1 MSKFTTEVRYICETL
16 AGYDESQDYSKI
28 DEIVE
33 DAESQIFDNYPI
45 FDETYRKTLNCKIL
59 KHYYTREIC
68 EETFGLW
75 KLRLN
80 NRMNEIM
87 PYYNK
92 LYASEELAFNPLED
106 IDIRTSGSANG
117 TASANGQT
125 TENNYAL
132 GGSGDAYS
140 DTPQGELTHVEDN
153 SYLSNYRKIDF
164 NQENHNG
171 SSNSSS
177 SSNTNSHNERTYG
190 KSAGKSN
197 SALLQE
203 YRETFLNIDKQI
215 IDELNDL
222 FFGLWD

>member
-92 LYASEELAFNPLED
+92 LYTSEELAFNPLQD
-106 IDIRTSGSANG
+106 IDITTSGSESGSASSNG
-117 TASANGQT
+117 SSTSNDT
-125 TENNYAL
+125 SS

-140 DTPQGELTHVEDN
+140 DTPQGHLSGVEDN
-153 SYLSNYRKIDF
+153 SHLTNYRKINF
-164 NQENHNG
+164 SQNSNG
-171 SSNSSS
+171 GTTNSSS
-177 SSNTNSHNERTYG
+177 SSNSGTHNERTFG